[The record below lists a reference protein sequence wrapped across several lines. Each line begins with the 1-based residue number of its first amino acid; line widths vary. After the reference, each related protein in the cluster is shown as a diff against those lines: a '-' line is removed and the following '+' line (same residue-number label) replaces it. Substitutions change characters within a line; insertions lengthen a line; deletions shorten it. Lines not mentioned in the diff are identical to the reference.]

1 MKLFH
6 FDISR
11 WEKLANDFKTWID
24 NLKKLYQAILRNKRL
39 KCFEDFEDLEANYC
53 H

>member
-11 WEKLANDFKTWID
+11 WEKLANDPKTWID
-24 NLKKLYQAILRNKRL
+24 NLKRLYQAILRNKHL
-39 KCFEDFEDLEANYC
+39 KFVEDFEDLEANYY